1 MKILV
6 LFDVARH
13 MDPQET
19 FSAESLKEEDK
30 PTEADVLQC
39 LQRLGHDVET
49 LAVFDNVADIVEKL
63 KACSPDLVFNLS
75 ESFHHDRSHEPNI
88 PALRRLGLQ

>member
-1 MKILV
+1 MRILV

-39 LQRLGHDVET
+39 LHRLGHEVET
-49 LAVFDNVADIVEKL
+49 LAVFDNVADIVGKL
-63 KACSPDLVFNLS
+63 KDCAPDLVFNRF
-75 ESFHHDRSHEPNI
+75 EAA
-88 PALRRLGLQ
+88 PASR